1 MSVLVSARWLAATV
15 NLYPSLCSI
24 EAPSVIND
32 HGEVVDGPWTAV
44 IGLGAIPCRVSPA
57 GSGRE
62 NRTSDMVYSTTTH
75 TITLAGR
82 YTTILPHLRA
92 VVDDKAYDIEA
103 ITEDGDGIM
112 TRLAARIL
120 T

>member
-1 MSVLVSARWLAATV
+1 MSVLVSARWLAATA

-24 EAPSVIND
+24 EAPSIIND
-32 HGEVVDGPWTAV
+32 HGEVTDGPWAAV
-44 IGLGAIPCRVSPA
+44 IGLSALPCRVSPV

-62 NRTSDMVYSTTTH
+62 TRTADMVYSTTTH
-75 TITLAGR
+75 SITLAGR

-92 VVDDKAYDIEA
+92 VVDSIAYDIEA
-103 ITEDGDGIM
+103 ITYDGDGIM

>member
-1 MSVLVSARWLAATV
+1 MSVLVSARWLAATA

-24 EAPSVIND
+24 EAPANTN
-32 HGEVVDGPWTAV
+32 VDGDAIEAPWTAV
-44 IGLGAIPCRVSPA
+44 VGLTAMPCRVSPA

-62 NRTSDMVYSTTTH
+62 NRTSDMIYETTTH

-82 YTTILPHLRA
+82 YTTILPHMRA
-92 VVDDKAYDIEA
+92 VVGGLYYDIEA
-103 ITEDGDGIM
+103 ITFDGDGIM

-120 T
+120 V